1 MASQKTCDICY
12 EDRFEFEFGHLP
24 CAHSFC
30 TSCLGKLMQDVCPMC
45 RHPFNEYPQ
54 PACAHSAP
62 NNPVTT
68 PVQISNQTIDD
79 LYIEETAQLQRRQE
93 RHRRVRRRRQR
104 RLRTRR
110 RRRRSEAVEE
120 IFQIDD
126 LVVDPPENETEILEE
141 PPDRRRNRRTKKR
154 GRKPRGDN
162 WQILSTQRPIIN

>member
-12 EDRFEFEFGHLP
+12 EDRFEFDFGHLP

-45 RHPFNEYPQ
+45 RHPFNEYSQ
-54 PACAHSAP
+54 PACAQSAP
-62 NNPVTT
+62 NNPVTA
-68 PVQISNQTIDD
+68 PVQISEQSVDD
-79 LYIEETAQLQRRQE
+79 LYIEDTAQLQRRQE

-126 LVVDPPENETEILEE
+126 LIVDPQPEPQPE
-141 PPDRRRNRRTKKR
+141 PQENPNRRNRRTKKR

-162 WQILSTQRPIIN
+162 WQILSTQRPMN

>member
-30 TSCLGKLMQDVCPMC
+30 TSCLGKLIRDVCPLC
-45 RHPFNEYPQ
+45 RHPFNEYSQ
-54 PACAHSAP
+54 PACAQSAP
-62 NNPVTT
+62 NNPVTD
-68 PVQISNQTIDD
+68 PVQILEQSVDD
-79 LYIEETAQLQRRQE
+79 LYIEDTAQLQRRQE

-110 RRRRSEAVEE
+110 RRRRSETVEE

-126 LVVDPPENETEILEE
+126 LIVDTQPEPQE
-141 PPDRRRNRRTKKR
+141 PPNRINRRTKKR

-162 WQILSTQRPIIN
+162 WQILSTQRSMN

>member
-12 EDRFEFEFGHLP
+12 EDRFEFDFGYLP

-30 TSCLGKLMQDVCPMC
+30 TTCLGKLMHDVCPMC
-45 RHPFNEYPQ
+45 RHPFNEYSQ
-54 PACAHSAP
+54 QECSYSLP
-62 NNPVTT
+62 NEPVTI
-68 PVQISNQTIDD
+68 PVQLSEQARDD

-93 RHRRVRRRRQR
+93 RQRHVRRRRQR

-110 RRRRSEAVEE
+110 RRRRSEVVEE

-126 LVVDPPENETEILEE
+126 LITEDDTTQNEVKGEE
-141 PPDRRRNRRTKKR
+141 NRRTNRRTNRR

-162 WQILSTQRPIIN
+162 WQILRTQRPHII